1 MTFKAHKMAPTSVT
15 ATLNVLTQPKSS
27 PSIDP
32 SQSNYLSSK
41 MSFHIY
47 GNSDFVNPENIA
59 AFLAYFQQIRT
70 HSQTVILLRSHG
82 AKRLRMRDEDLTA
95 ICDRTKKKYEASIST
110 RAFPLKSPSKN
121 KRIDNPRIKP

>member
-1 MTFKAHKMAPTSVT
+1 MTFKTHKMAPTSVT

-32 SQSNYLSSK
+32 SQSNFLSSK

-59 AFLAYFQQIRT
+59 AFLAYF
-70 HSQTVILLRSHG
+70 
-82 AKRLRMRDEDLTA
+82 
-95 ICDRTKKKYEASIST
+95 KYE
-110 RAFPLKSPSKN
+110 
-121 KRIDNPRIKP
+121 RIHEQ